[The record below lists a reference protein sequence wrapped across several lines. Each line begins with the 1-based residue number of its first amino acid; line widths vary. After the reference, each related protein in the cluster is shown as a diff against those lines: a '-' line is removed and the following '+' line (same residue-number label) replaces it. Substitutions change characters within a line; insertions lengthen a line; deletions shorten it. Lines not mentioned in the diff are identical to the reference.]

1 MRVWFRFLRL
11 FLPYR
16 GRLVLTFLAT
26 LVRPLLNAGK
36 IYLLKLII
44 DNLAQHP
51 NGQIILV
58 ICGSYLVIALAKGI
72 AQYGDEYLGAFVGG
86 RVIID
91 LRQRVFDVLKGL
103 VSLSA
108 TPRHRRHIH
117 QQPAA
122 QQYAMLQVL
131 QLFFHRFNHVLAV
144 HGSFEQRTQYRQQV
158 VRFIQRKRFLFCHNC

>member
-91 LRQRVFDVLKGL
+91 LRQRVF
-103 VSLSA
+103 
-108 TPRHRRHIH
+108 
-117 QQPAA
+117 
-122 QQYAMLQVL
+122 
-131 QLFFHRFNHVLAV
+131 
-144 HGSFEQRTQYRQQV
+144 E
-158 VRFIQRKRFLFCHNC
+158 RFLRLSLRYHNEHRVGENISRLISDVGAV